1 MFLTIYVGYGRHAH
15 RWTQANNW
23 THTHIFFIFCL
34 LFKKILM
41 FFMVMGGSSG
51 HFYYFF
57 DFQMQLND
65 QEKNMKNTK
74 MSK

>member
-1 MFLTIYVGYGRHAH
+1 
-15 RWTQANNW
+15 
-23 THTHIFFIFCL
+23 
-34 LFKKILM
+34 M